1 MPGAGSGVLARTV
14 ANEASRKDC
23 SVSENTTNAEPTE
36 GWPASS
42 SVDTNH
48 TDGAACS
55 SRPERVSPLAAK
67 RSSSSSWACT
77 WDTASS
83 RDEIGRASCRERVCQ
98 YGKISV
104 VAGAIKNKKK

>member
-1 MPGAGSGVLARTV
+1 MPGVGSWVLARTV

-83 RDEIGRASCRERVCQ
+83 RDDRAEERRVGKECGRTCRALWSP
-98 YGKISV
+98 YH
-104 VAGAIKNKKK
+104 